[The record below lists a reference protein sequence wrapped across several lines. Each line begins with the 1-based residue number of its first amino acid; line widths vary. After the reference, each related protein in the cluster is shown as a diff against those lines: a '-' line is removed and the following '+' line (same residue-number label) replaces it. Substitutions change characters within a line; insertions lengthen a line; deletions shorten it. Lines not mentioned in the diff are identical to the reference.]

1 MNKCDSNQPCNTDQK
16 VPNKVLLKPRPP
28 VIGQE
33 QSEPNIEDAAPSL
46 LMQSQGEVRP
56 PTLPPKPRIGSGVP
70 AQRGPP
76 PPVTPRRSSLSTNHA
91 TVSDEP
97 DHYLVSKESVE
108 QRMLLGT
115 SLVSKESVEQ
125 RMLLGTSD
133 VKVPNRSDEAVMV
146 VNSTDKCDTR
156 NFVDNL
162 SSPQPGKSV
171 GSESSRGF
179 EPEGNY

>member
-76 PPVTPRRSSLSTNHA
+76 PPVTPRRSSLSTNHVTA
-91 TVSDEP
+91 SEEP
-97 DHYLVSKESVE
+97 DHY
-108 QRMLLGT
+108 
-115 SLVSKESVEQ
+115 LVSKESVEQ

>member
-1 MNKCDSNQPCNTDQK
+1 MNKCDSNQPCNTDLK
-16 VPNKVLLKPRPP
+16 APNKVLLKPRPP

-115 SLVSKESVEQ
+115 S
-125 RMLLGTSD
+125 D